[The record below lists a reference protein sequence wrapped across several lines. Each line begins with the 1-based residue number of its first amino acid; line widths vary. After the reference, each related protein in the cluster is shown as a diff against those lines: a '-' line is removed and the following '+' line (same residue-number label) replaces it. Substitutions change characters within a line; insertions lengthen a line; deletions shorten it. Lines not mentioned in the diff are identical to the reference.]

1 MVLILMGVS
10 GCGKTTVGKQL
21 SIEMQIPFYDADD
34 FHPPANVEKMRKGTP
49 LDDEDRQPWLERL
62 HQMILK
68 WNKKDGAILACSALK
83 KSYRQTL
90 RGDLDKNELQFI
102 YLKGS
107 AELIR
112 ERLQH
117 REGHY
122 MPAGLLNSQFRDLEE
137 PSDVLTAG
145 IDRPVETIVSRIIDK
160 LDEKP

>member
-10 GCGKTTVGKQL
+10 GCGKTTVGKHL
-21 SIEMQIPFYDADD
+21 SKALQMPFYDADD
-34 FHPPANVEKMRKGTP
+34 FHPPENVEKMSKGTP
-49 LDDEDRQPWLERL
+49 LDDEDRQPWLEQL
-62 HQMILK
+62 HQMIIK
-68 WNKKDGAILACSALK
+68 WNRKDGAILACSALK
-83 KSYRQTL
+83 KPYRQTL

-112 ERLQH
+112 ERLKN

-137 PSDVLTAG
+137 PSDVLTVG
-145 IDRPVETIVSRIIDK
+145 IDRPVQDIVSRIFDK
-160 LDEKP
+160 INEKT